1 MARDERLFLDK
12 LAAWFVYSSENGSH
26 TQLVRTEVLPFN
38 TASIARAADLLRA
51 GCVVAFPTETVY
63 GLGARA
69 DDSAA
74 VRRIFEAKGRPS
86 TNPLIVHVADVA
98 AARDFVVD
106 FPVAAERLAA
116 AFWPGPL
123 TLVLKRRSGV
133 VADEVV
139 AGGDTIALRVPAS
152 KAARALLEATRL
164 PLAAPSANR
173 SMSIS
178 PTIAEHVV
186 KSLDGRIPLVIDAG
200 PCVCGIESTIVDVTR
215 TPAILLRPG
224 AVSLDA
230 LRAIVDIADPGS
242 IVVSP
247 DERAPA
253 PGTSA
258 RHYAPRATMILA
270 APSVFLEELARRRAS
285 GLSVGVLSFMHEHS
299 QGTPVEILP
308 GEPDAYA
315 ADLYAALHRLDD
327 AGCNEILVATPP
339 RTLSWLAVHDRL
351 VRAAASE

>member
-1 MARDERLFLDK
+1 MSLNFGKNSRQRVCCK
-12 LAAWFVYSSENGSH
+12 SVH
-26 TQLVRTEVLPFN
+26 TEVLPFN
-38 TASIARAADLLRA
+38 TASITRAADLLRA
-51 GCVVAFPTETVY
+51 GFVVAFPTETVY

-74 VRRIFEAKGRPS
+74 VQRIFEAKGRPS

-106 FPVAAERLAA
+106 FPLVAERLAA

-123 TLVLKRRSGV
+123 TLVLKRRSSV

-152 KAARALLEATRL
+152 LAARALLDATRL
-164 PLAAPSANR
+164 PLAAPSANQ

-178 PTIAEHVV
+178 PTTAEHVL
-186 KSLDGRIPLVIDAG
+186 KSLRGRIPLIIDAG
-200 PCVCGIESTIVDVTR
+200 PCLCGIESTIVDVTR
-215 TPAILLRPG
+215 TPAVLLRPG

-230 LRAIVDIADPGS
+230 LRTIVDIADPGS

-247 DERAPA
+247 DERAPS

-258 RHYAPRATMILA
+258 RHYAPRATMILVT
-270 APSVFLEELARRRAS
+270 PNVYRDELTHRRGL
-285 GLSVGVLSFMHEHS
+285 GLSVGVLSFMPEHA
-299 QGTPVEILP
+299 QGSPVEILP
-308 GEPDAYA
+308 DEPNGYA
-315 ADLYAALHRLDD
+315 AGLYAALHRLDD
-327 AGCNEILVATPP
+327 AGCNQILVATPP
-339 RTLSWLAVHDRL
+339 LTLPWLAVRDRL